1 MTALERYNEAC
12 ENVADCT
19 MTLQTPLLPDRRAE
33 VKKVL
38 AYWKEIRA
46 QAFADMQGELDIEV
60 DVKS

>member
-12 ENVADCT
+12 ENVIDCK

-33 VKKVL
+33 VKQVL
-38 AYWKEIRA
+38 AHWKEVRA

-60 DVKS
+60 NVKS